1 MPNPNPQEIPESILR
16 AVKRLSV
23 FERALH
29 DVPLPDGGV
38 RTPEMIAA
46 AAPILMQAVALDVLD
61 DTLRE
66 ALKDIDNSISDHADK
81 IASD

>member
-16 AVKRLSV
+16 AVKRLNM

-29 DVPLPDGGV
+29 DVPLPDGSA
-38 RTPEMIAA
+38 RTPEIIAA
-46 AAPILMQAVALDVLD
+46 TAPLLMQAEALDVLD

-81 IASD
+81 ISSD